1 MFLYIVTVTQDRLHE
16 GRSSSW
22 NCKLKKNY
30 VIQETTR
37 VELCFHGGLGLCF
50 FLCQYANLKVGRWV
64 SLQKN
69 RGKGE
74 EKNPEI
80 LESVFVSPQIQQI
93 EETLALVY
101 GSLSISL

>member
-1 MFLYIVTVTQDRLHE
+1 M
-16 GRSSSW
+16 
-22 NCKLKKNY
+22 
-30 VIQETTR
+30 IQETTR

-64 SLQKN
+64 SLQKK

-80 LESVFVSPQIQQI
+80 VESLSVPPQIQQI
-93 EETLALVY
+93 EETLALYVRKT
-101 GSLSISL
+101 